1 MIFVVY
7 GISFSDP
14 DQQAGEQGGRPPG
27 TNLAL
32 EPQAQPGPEEAG
44 GLPVAEWGL
53 PRLPAAGELARTV
66 PRPPRQGKTLIE
78 KNPGYGTR
86 NIMRRSLTRENLN
99 L

>member
-1 MIFVVY
+1 MIFVFY
-7 GISFSDP
+7 GISFLDP

-27 TNLAL
+27 TNPAL

-44 GLPVAEWGL
+44 GLPVEEWGL

-78 KNPGYGTR
+78 KKNPDLR
-86 NIMRRSLTRENLN
+86 NS
-99 L
+99 